1 MSDHTDTTIDDPFDA
16 TLAELFA
23 SARPDSGLEDR
34 LIGSIRAT
42 GAMPRRRF
50 TWRSHPLTWGVA
62 ASIGLGAI
70 GAGLSQMDGGLPL
83 PWETDGWRDRYAH
96 DVDHKTPILPPVRGG
111 FPAPRSE
118 DVPADG
124 EVFFSRDGSPTITN
138 RAGTGVWPVLKRDNS
153 VPQITTPPTLDDWA
167 KTDGKLKKSLEDG
180 LAQVDKPQSAPA
192 GGVEM
197 FGEGRQGMPGRSD
210 DNGEYRSK
218 LGVGYAVPPTGTG
231 TPDDASKRFMHYYA
245 NPTYK
250 GKESGATSNFNPNL
264 YRWADT
270 GGANGREEFVFN
282 GLNEADKKG
291 ASQTPAFGTNG
302 QTDPRLDKT
311 VTVAMPVTETKVQVV
326 RATNRYEPGTVFKN
340 TGGTQQAAD
349 PAPQANANRKVIL
362 RSGEVEFE
370 IESFDSAVA
379 AVTKL
384 VVGIEGAFVSTVNS
398 DKLPNGKVKGAVVLR
413 VPPDKL
419 DGLVLDLRKELGK
432 GGELKGQRIGSQDV
446 TKQYTDLESRLKAA
460 RTMETRLLAMIKDGK
475 GEIKQLLDAEKELGV
490 WRTKIEEYEGE
501 LRYFANLASLSTL
514 TVTLAEKEIK
524 AAAGVTESEVVQT
537 GVEVEDVEQAF
548 RDALAAVAAANGRVT
563 KSDLKQ
569 VSSGQFNAT
578 LNFEIAPDAA
588 GPVRDRLRQLGRVAR
603 LEITRMTAADAGGT
617 VTKDA
622 KIKKGDTQFQV
633 QIYNVANIPPRETVT
648 LRVATPDVPAGYKAV
663 RDAVEKAKGRVF
675 VASLSGG
682 DKSNPTGQLDFEVK
696 RAEESAVM
704 TAIGAAGETVHR
716 DVTRVAEGDAVTDT
730 KVLVR
735 LQFLIPHQL
744 APRESIG
751 LGVEVG
757 DVDAAGAVLTTA
769 VKDAGGRIADSGTST
784 DRSTGKV
791 TAKYVFDVPLASA
804 GSIAEKAKGT
814 GTVKVNQVSRN
825 PSAPEGRYATAR
837 VEVILATPDRIVAPD
852 DGFAPQLKNG
862 LSYSAKA
869 IFISLSWL
877 VVGLLVVVPWAVV
890 IYGVYRLIR
899 RLTRSSQ
906 PKTPPAAV

>member
-1 MSDHTDTTIDDPFDA
+1 
-16 TLAELFA
+16 
-23 SARPDSGLEDR
+23 
-34 LIGSIRAT
+34 
-42 GAMPRRRF
+42 
-50 TWRSHPLTWGVA
+50 V
-62 ASIGLGAI
+62 
-70 GAGLSQMDGGLPL
+70 
-83 PWETDGWRDRYAH
+83 
-96 DVDHKTPILPPVRGG
+96 
-111 FPAPRSE
+111 
-118 DVPADG
+118 
-124 EVFFSRDGSPTITN
+124 
-138 RAGTGVWPVLKRDNS
+138 
-153 VPQITTPPTLDDWA
+153 TPPSLDDWT
-167 KTDGKLKKSLEDG
+167 KVDGKLKKNLGD
-180 LAQVDKPQSAPA
+180 QQA
-192 GGVEM
+192 GY
-197 FGEGRQGMPGRSD
+197 GEGSPGAPRGGGTFGM
-210 DNGEYRSK
+210 
-218 LGVGYAVPPTGTG
+218 LLPPGTG
-231 TPDDASKRFMHYYA
+231 SPDDGEAKKAFESYYA
-245 NPTYK
+245 NPTSK
-250 GKESGATSNFNPNL
+250 GPKDSGSTAHFSPDSHRWMATSGEKVDKDNL
-264 YRWADT
+264 L
-270 GGANGREEFVFN
+270 GAVVDAKAN
-282 GLNEADKKG
+282 LP
-291 ASQTPAFGTNG
+291 QLTTPAFTTPVMRTVVVNG
-302 QTDPRLDKT
+302 KT
-311 VTVAMPVTETKVQVV
+311 VTEVVPVTVTK
-326 RATNRYEPGTVFKN
+326 ATTAGVPIVTNA
-340 TGGTQQAAD
+340 TGQPAD

-362 RSGEVEFE
+362 RSGEIEFE

-475 GEIKQLLDAEKELGV
+475 GEIKQLLDAEKELGI

-501 LRYFANLASLSTL
+501 LRYFANLAALSTL

-524 AAAGVTESEVVQT
+524 SAAGVTESEVVQT

-578 LNFEIAPDAA
+578 LNFEIAPEAA

-603 LEITRMTAADAGGT
+603 LEISRVAAADAGGT

-622 KIKKGDTQFQV
+622 KVKKGDTQFQV
-633 QIYNVANIPPRETVT
+633 QLYNVANIPPRETVT
-648 LRVATPDVPAGYKAV
+648 LRVATPDVPAGFRAV
-663 RDAVEKAKGRVF
+663 REVVEKAKGRVF

-682 DKSNPTGQLDFEVK
+682 DKSNPTAQLDFEVK
-696 RAEESAVM
+696 RAEETAVM
-704 TAIGAAGETVHR
+704 TAIGSAGETVHR

-751 LGVEVG
+751 LGVETA

-769 VKDAGGRIADSGTST
+769 VKDAGGRVADSGTAT
-784 DRSTGKV
+784 DRSTGRV
-791 TAKYVFDVPLASA
+791 TARYVFDVPAAAAA
-804 GSIAEKAKGT
+804 GIAEKAKSA

-837 VEVILATPDRIVAPD
+837 IDVTFATPDRLVAPD
-852 DGFAPQLKNG
+852 DGFTPQLKNG
-862 LSYSAKA
+862 LSKSATA
-869 IFISLSWL
+869 LFFSLSWL
-877 VVGLLVVVPWAVV
+877 VVGLLVVLPWALA

-899 RLTRSSQ
+899 RLTRSSK
-906 PKTPPAAV
+906 PTPTG